1 VSIVYE
7 QSAKKPNEKHRSW
20 IVPLILFSLLS
31 QGLAVSISGR
41 TPHVLIFDI
50 ALMGILGWLGF
61 ELCVGK
67 LKLQRS
73 DVWITR
79 LFIAF
84 FLGQVVSLL
93 LNERDVMRG
102 AYAIKVSVFA
112 VFSYLVICV
121 LIKSRSDLQRATY
134 GLVVWGA
141 VVGLLLTISFVA
153 GWSADLGPEAS
164 YEVKDEV
171 GIGLGRS
178 NYVAA
183 ILVLILPIGM
193 STIFSHRGLQRI
205 LLAVSSGL
213 MSLGLLITMSKGAFL
228 SLAVGLICS
237 VPLMRRQGIRL
248 RHAVIFLIITFSFFL
263 LIPRDLVLSN
273 LNMFVYRLATPDLDR
288 VDLWNVAWQTFT
300 RNPLVGVGP
309 GAIYLYNQQFAI
321 AVADTHNFVLQQL
334 AELGIIGA
342 MPFFLILGTFLRRSY
357 RLCTR
362 LASDDP
368 LRFLPVGLFAG
379 MLSTLVHGLV
389 EPTFPGQQYAVVF
402 WLCMGLMFV
411 LYRQQNDLAVLS
423 ARMPPRTSV
432 ELAGARLSLER
443 GVIGG

>member
-1 VSIVYE
+1 MPIVYE
-7 QSAKKPNEKHRSW
+7 QSAKKPKGKHRSW
-20 IVPLILFSLLS
+20 IVLLILFSLLS

-41 TPHVLIFDI
+41 TPHILVFDLVLL
-50 ALMGILGWLGF
+50 AILGWLGF
-61 ELCVGK
+61 ELCVGN
-67 LKLQRS
+67 LKWQPS

-79 LFIAF
+79 LFVAF
-84 FLGQVVSLL
+84 FLGQVISLL
-93 LNERDVMRG
+93 LNERDVLRG
-102 AYAIKVSVFA
+102 FNAIKASVFA
-112 VFSYLVICV
+112 FLSYLTVTI

-141 VVGLLLTISFVA
+141 VVGLLLVVSFFS

-183 ILVLILPIGM
+183 ILILVLPVSI

-205 LLAVSSGL
+205 LLALSSGL
-213 MSLGLLITMSKGAFL
+213 MGFGLLITMSKGAFL

-248 RHAVIFLIITFSFFL
+248 RQAVIFLIIISSFFV
-263 LIPRDLVLSN
+263 LIPGDLLHSN
-273 LNMFVYRLATPDLDR
+273 IDMLVYRLASPDLDR
-288 VDLWNVAWQTFT
+288 VDLWNVAWQAFT
-300 RNPLVGVGP
+300 NHPLLGVGP
-309 GAIYLYNQQFAI
+309 SAIYLYNQQFAI

-334 AELGIIGA
+334 AELGVIGA
-342 MPFFLILGTFLRRSY
+342 TPFFLMLGTFLRRGY
-357 RLCTR
+357 KLCIPF
-362 LASDDP
+362 ASDDP

-379 MLSTLVHGLV
+379 MLSTLMHGLV

-402 WLCMGLMFV
+402 WVCMGLLFV
-411 LYRQQNDLAVLS
+411 LHRQQNMVIALS
-423 ARMPPRTSV
+423 ARPQKTSV
-432 ELAGARLSLER
+432 EVASARLSLER
-443 GVIGG
+443 GAIRG